1 MLYLTSLISLLVTTL
16 NSRHARRKALT
27 EQTLAEDEYPI
38 CCLFERDAVSLTP
51 ETATYTSPKPQLG
64 RGLFARQEV
73 GASVSVSPTAH

>member
-1 MLYLTSLISLLVTTL
+1 MHGGRLLQSKVSTLLLAFGSTLIPVILS
-16 NSRHARRKALT
+16 A
-27 EQTLAEDEYPI
+27 LAEDEYPI